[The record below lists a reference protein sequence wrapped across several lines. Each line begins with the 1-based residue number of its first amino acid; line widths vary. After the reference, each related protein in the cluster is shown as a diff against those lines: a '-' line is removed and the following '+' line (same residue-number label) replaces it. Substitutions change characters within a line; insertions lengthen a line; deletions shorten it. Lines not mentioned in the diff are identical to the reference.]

1 MKIASMKPTAKNRA
15 ALLRLCI
22 VIAVVPSLA
31 VLTYIHWNWLAVTIG
46 ILSGTVFLLLGVAA
60 GGGIGNAR
68 GFGQGPADVSTRIG
82 VCLAAAGIGSFA
94 LGHDPPFPPSF
105 RVFYGVIMGLV
116 SIIALIL
123 SVKGVRDTR

>member
-1 MKIASMKPTAKNRA
+1 MKPTAKNRA

-22 VIAVVPSLA
+22 VIAVVPALA
-31 VLTYIHWNWLAVTIG
+31 VLTYVHWNWLAVTIG
-46 ILSGTVFLLLGVAA
+46 ILSGTAFLLLGIAA

-94 LGHDPPFPPSF
+94 LGHDPPFPLPF
-105 RVFYGVIMGLV
+105 RVFYGIIMGLV
-116 SIIALIL
+116 SVIALIL
-123 SVKGVRDTR
+123 AVKGMRNSK

>member
-1 MKIASMKPTAKNRA
+1 MKITSMKPTAKNRA

-22 VIAVVPSLA
+22 VIAVVPALA
-31 VLTYIHWNWLAVTIG
+31 VLTYVHWNWLAVTIG
-46 ILSGTVFLLLGVAA
+46 ILSGTAFLLLGIAA

-94 LGHDPPFPPSF
+94 LGHDPPFPPPF

-116 SIIALIL
+116 SVIALIL
-123 SVKGVRDTR
+123 AVKGMRDAK